1 MKSVLFTFLYL
12 FLLVSLTNAQSTLN
26 KVDFLNPPQ
35 SSKIH
40 TWWHWMAG
48 NITKEGITKDLE
60 SMKRQGVVEA
70 TIINVGQNFSKEVD
84 LPRVKFNSPEWI
96 EMFLW
101 ALKEANRLGI
111 TIGIQ
116 TIDGY
121 CTTGGPWI
129 TPELSMKQYVWTKTT
144 IEGGKEVITKLAQ
157 PVTMENF
164 YSDAPV
170 VAFQLGEKLNSFQQ
184 ARPLIS
190 ASKIPSGTILYDGNP
205 KTEINLKKDDVIDV
219 KLATDFTADK
229 LVLFPHLPFCWDN
242 MGKITVQFSL
252 SASNDGTVYTK
263 IADLEFIG
271 VNKSISA
278 PFPLIKAK
286 YFRIEFVKSNFMY
299 FNTYPIAELELLKDD
314 ELPVFTPSVSSFF
327 EKTASVFDVNE
338 NVLDLNNKA
347 SINPIA
353 ENSIIDISKNMSTDG
368 TLKWNAPKG
377 HWQVIRFGYTSTGV
391 RNDPATPEGLGLEL
405 DKMDTTALN
414 VHIDSYAKKLIQAS
428 GKYKGNTLKFILM
441 DSWEAQFQ
449 TWTKA
454 FPEEFKKLRGY
465 NIIPWIPVLCGET
478 VGSTQLSES
487 FLHDFRKTIADLID
501 QNYYK
506 HFRDICHRNGM
517 EFRGEVIY
525 SNWGAYPPLDPLKS
539 NQYVDIPMTEFW
551 AVNDANYLGDYIP
564 ANRPAPGFPM
574 YSALAY
580 DKQII
585 GSEAYTNYAH
595 YSEAPFDLKPFGD
608 AAYCSGVNQLVLH
621 SFVHQ
626 PIDKK
631 PGFTLGKFGAHF
643 NRNNPEWEFNQ
654 DWLTYQSRIQYVL
667 QKGEPVVDV
676 IFYSGDQIPQ
686 FFSKSFLN
694 DLPYGF
700 QASACN
706 IDMLKNKASV
716 TEGKISFGGRQ
727 SFPLLLLP
735 NSTKMEFAT
744 LKQIA
749 LLVNAGAVVY
759 GPKPMEML
767 SVNEIKNDG
776 TEFRKLVAALWGESG
791 EINYGKGKMIS
802 GKPLNKVLS
811 QLKVLPDLT
820 TNTNN
825 PKEIMY
831 IHRKLENADIYYV
844 FNQQNKTLNRE
855 IIFRVTGKTPEIW
868 NPEDGSVSK
877 PAIYSVGKNQ
887 TRLPVSFKPY
897 ESKIFVFKNI
907 PPNNFIYQVS
917 LAGKEIFPQQQLF
930 DTTFSIPQ
938 AVFNQ
943 GQYRFTTS
951 SSGEYDF
958 TTNENKIIKTKLTQ
972 PEIIDPEKLKIR
984 IEFFPISD
992 EAIKPVEIT
1001 KLKSLTEFEDP
1012 SIKYFAGKA
1021 RYSINFSVP
1030 GNFFFSNDSIVL
1042 NLGNLSATSEVILNG
1057 KLLSYVW
1064 QPNTS
1069 LVVTELLKSENNL
1082 EITVA
1087 NVCRNRFIGDL
1098 IEYGS
1103 VKSLWTTS
1111 PIETILNKDMPL
1123 KPSGLI
1129 GPLKLMSFKRQCKD
1143 VDGK

>member
-1 MKSVLFTFLYL
+1 
-12 FLLVSLTNAQSTLN
+12 
-26 KVDFLNPPQ
+26 
-35 SSKIH
+35 
-40 TWWHWMAG
+40 MAG
-48 NITKEGITKDLE
+48 NITKEGISKDLE

-70 TIINVGQNFSKEVD
+70 TIINIGQNFTKEVD
-84 LPRVKFNSPEWI
+84 LPKVKFNSTEWI
-96 EMFLW
+96 EMFVW

-164 YSDAPV
+164 YSDAAV
-170 VAFQLGEKLNSFQQ
+170 VAFQFEEKLNSFQL
-184 ARPLIS
+184 AKPLIV
-190 ASKIPSGTILYDGNP
+190 ANIIPSGTILYDGNP
-205 KTEINLKKDDVIDV
+205 KTEINLKKGDEIDV
-219 KLATDFTADK
+219 KLAADFTASK
-229 LVLFPHLPFCWDN
+229 LVLFPHLPFCWDD
-242 MGKITVQFSL
+242 MGKITVQLRL

-278 PFPLIKAK
+278 PFTLTKAK

-338 NVLDLNNKA
+338 NVLDLNNMT

-353 ENSIIDISKNMSTDG
+353 ENSIIDISKNLSSDG

-405 DKMDTTALN
+405 DKMDTAALN

-454 FPEEFKKLRGY
+454 FPEEFNRLRGY

-478 VGSTQLSES
+478 VGSTQLSEA
-487 FLHDFRKTIADLID
+487 FLHDFRKTISDLID
-501 QNYYK
+501 KNYYK
-506 HFRDICHRNGM
+506 HFSDLCHRNGM
-517 EFRGEVIY
+517 DFHGEVIY
-525 SNWGAYPPLDPLKS
+525 SNWGAYPPLDPIKS

-551 AVNDANYLGDYIP
+551 AVNDANYLGDYKP
-564 ANRPAPGFPM
+564 VNRPAPGFPM
-574 YSALAY
+574 YSSLAY

-595 YSEAPFDLKPFGD
+595 YSETPFDLKPFGD
-608 AAYCSGVNQLVLH
+608 AAYCSGVNQLILH

-626 PIDKK
+626 PFDKK
-631 PGFTLGKFGAHF
+631 PGMTLGKFGAHF
-643 NRNNPEWEFNQ
+643 NRNNPIWEFNQ
-654 DWLTYQSRIQYVL
+654 DWLTYQARVQYVL
-667 QKGEPVVDV
+667 QKGEPIVDV
-676 IFYSGDQIPQ
+676 IFYAGDQLPQ

-694 DLPYGF
+694 DLPIGI
-700 QASACN
+700 QAYSCN
-706 IDMLKNKASV
+706 YDILKNKAKV
-716 TEGKISFGGRQ
+716 IDGKLSFGHDQ
-727 SFPLLLLP
+727 SFPLLMLP

-744 LKQIA
+744 LMRISE
-749 LLVNAGAVVY
+749 LVNAGAIVY
-759 GPKPMEML
+759 GPKPLEML
-767 SVNEIKNDG
+767 SVTELKNNEDSFK
-776 TEFRKLVAALWGESG
+776 KLADSLWGSSG
-791 EINYGKGKMIS
+791 ENSYGKGKMIS
-802 GKPLNKVLS
+802 GKPIDEVLS

-820 TNTNN
+820 TNTSN

-831 IHRKLENADIYYV
+831 IHRKLENADVYYV

-855 IIFRVTGKTPEIW
+855 IIFRVTGKTPELW

-907 PPNNFIYQVS
+907 PPNNFIHQVS
-917 LAGKEIFPQQQLF
+917 LAGKEIFPQQQLI
-930 DTTFSIPQ
+930 DTTLAIPQ

-958 TTNENKIIKTKLTQ
+958 TTNENKSIKIKLTQ
-972 PEIIDPEKLKIR
+972 PEMIDPEKLKIR

-992 EAIKPVEIT
+992 EVIKPVEIT
-1001 KLKSLTEFEDP
+1001 KLKSLTEFDDP
-1012 SIKYFAGKA
+1012 AIKYFAGKA

-1030 GNFFFSNDSIVL
+1030 DNFISSSDSIVL
-1042 NLGNLSATSEVILNG
+1042 DLGNLGATSEVILNG
-1057 KLLSYVW
+1057 KLLAYVW

-1098 IEYGS
+1098 IQYGS

-1129 GPLKLMSFKRQCKD
+1129 GPLKLMSFKRQSKD